1 MKKINDYLLRNK
13 FELVLSILIFL
24 FIGFFSYL
32 HLIRHDSLHS
42 DYYDLGIMDQTVY
55 NTFKG
60 RILELTNP
68 EGINNFKR
76 MAIHNDIILAFL
88 APFYFIFSGAQTLVV
103 IQTIVVALG
112 AIPVY
117 LLGKMILKSKP
128 LSLTFAFAYL
138 MYAPLQRA
146 GNFDFHAVLLAVT
159 FLLFMFYF
167 FLRKKYWV
175 TFIFFVLSIISKE
188 QISLTTGFFAA
199 IMAISAYKKNDRKQL
214 FFSVLIFAISVVW
227 FTASIWLIAPYFRGG
242 QHFALSRYK
251 TLGVG
256 PTEIIKNFL
265 LKPGTYFNFIFN
277 SVNSN
282 YLFLL
287 LSPLAFVSLFSP
299 IYLLMALPEFMINFL
314 SSHSQMRGIDNHYAA
329 IIIPFVFIS
338 AIFGVNEILKRKI
351 LDSKKLIWIL
361 ITFTF
366 IMSYYKGL
374 LPYSK
379 DSSLKLFMTHRSEM
393 DSVKIWEKK
402 LRDEN
407 ISISIS
413 ESLGAHF
420 SQRIKMYRFS
430 ETYKYADYVLL
441 MRNDIYNDWLDKKQ
455 SIKDYEKLKA
465 DKGYNMI
472 YKDNEFEVYKKNGV
486 IPSPDRVEGKLRR
499 GSSLKITI

>member
-1 MKKINDYLLRNK
+1 MRNFFFK
-13 FELVLSILIFL
+13 FRFEIILVVLISL
-24 FIGFFSYL
+24 YIGFFSFL
-32 HLIRHDSLHS
+32 HIVRHDSLHS
-42 DYYDLGIMDQTVY
+42 NYYDLALMDQTVY
-55 NTFKG
+55 NTYRG

-76 MAIHNDIILAFL
+76 MAIHNDIILALL

-103 IQTIVVALG
+103 IQTIVIALG
-112 AIPVY
+112 AIPIY

-128 LSLTFAFAYL
+128 LGLTFAFAYL

-167 FLRKKYWV
+167 FIRKKYWIS
-175 TFIFFVLSIISKE
+175 FIFFILSIFSKE
-188 QISLTTGFFAA
+188 QISLTAGFFAA
-199 IMAISAYKKNDRKQL
+199 IMTLSAYKKNDRKRL
-214 FFSVLIFAISVVW
+214 FFSILIFIISVVW
-227 FTASIWLIAPYFRGG
+227 FLASIWLIAPYFRGG
-242 QHFALSRYK
+242 QHFALSRYSS
-251 TLGVG
+251 
-256 PTEIIKNFL
+256 
-265 LKPGTYFNFIFN
+265 PGDGSFVYFNLIFN
-277 SVNSN
+277 YDNLR

-287 LSPLAFVSLFSP
+287 LFPLGFLSLFSP
-299 IYLLMALPEFMINFL
+299 GYLLIALPEFMVNFL
-314 SSHSQMRGIDNHYAA
+314 SNHLQMRGIDNHYAA

-351 LDSKKLIWIL
+351 LDSKKIIL
-361 ITFTF
+361 IIIIFTLV
-366 IMSYYKGL
+366 MSYYKGL

-379 DSSLKLFMTHRSEM
+379 DSSLKLFLTHRSEM
-393 DSVKIWEKK
+393 DSVKIWEDK

-407 ISISIS
+407 ISVSVS

-430 ETYKYADYVLL
+430 ETYKYADYALI

-455 SIKDYEKLKA
+455 AIKDYEKLKA

-472 YKDNEFEVYKKNGV
+472 YKDNEFEVYKKN
-486 IPSPDRVEGKLRR
+486 
-499 GSSLKITI
+499 

>member
-1 MKKINDYLLRNK
+1 MKKIFYYLFKNK
-13 FELVLSILIFL
+13 IEVVLVLLILIY
-24 FIGFFSYL
+24 IGFFSFL
-32 HLIRHDSLHS
+32 HIVRHDSLHS
-42 DYYDLGIMDQTVY
+42 NYYDLAIMDQTVY
-55 NTFKG
+55 NTFRG
-60 RILELTNP
+60 RILEVTNP

-76 MAIHNDIILAFL
+76 MAIHNDIVLAFL
-88 APFYFIFSGAQTLVV
+88 APFYLIYSGAQTLVV
-103 IQTIVVALG
+103 IQTIVIALG
-112 AIPVY
+112 AIPIY
-117 LLGKMILKSKP
+117 LLSKMILKSKP
-128 LSLTFAFAYL
+128 LGLTFSFAYL

-146 GNFDFHAVLLAVT
+146 GNFDFHAVMLAVT
-159 FLLFMFYF
+159 FLLFMFYYF
-167 FLRKKYWV
+167 IRKKYW
-175 TFIFFVLSIISKE
+175 ISLAFFVLSIFSKE
-188 QISLTTGFFAA
+188 QIPLTTGVFAFF
-199 IMAISAYKKNDRKQL
+199 MAISAYKNNDKRKL
-214 FFSVLIFAISVVW
+214 FFSGVILFASILW
-227 FTASIWLIAPYFRGG
+227 FALSIWLIIPYFRGG

-251 TLGVG
+251 TLGIG

-265 LKPGTYFNFIFN
+265 IKPGTYFSFIFN

-287 LSPLAFVSLFSP
+287 LFPLAFVSLFSP

-329 IIIPFVFIS
+329 IIIPFIFIS

-351 LDSKKLIWIL
+351 LDSKKIIL
-361 ITFTF
+361 IIVVFTL

-379 DSSLKLFMTHRSEM
+379 DSSLKLFLTHRSEM
-393 DSVKIWEKK
+393 DSVKEWENK

-407 ISISIS
+407 ISVSVS

-430 ETYKYADYVLL
+430 ETYRYADYVLI

-455 SIKDYEKLKA
+455 AIKDYEKLKA

-472 YKDNEFEVYKKNGV
+472 YKDNEFEIYKRN
-486 IPSPDRVEGKLRR
+486 
-499 GSSLKITI
+499 